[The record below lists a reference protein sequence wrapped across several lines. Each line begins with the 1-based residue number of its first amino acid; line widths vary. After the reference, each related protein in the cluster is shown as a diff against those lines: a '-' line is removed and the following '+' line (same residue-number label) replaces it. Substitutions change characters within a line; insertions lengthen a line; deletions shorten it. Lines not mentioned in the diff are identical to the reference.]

1 MLKHYL
7 QEAIEQDFSCTP
19 RSSTPENVGSEHKK
33 DKMEP
38 FVLFGSSFRKD
49 KEYTQV
55 KIGAVISLHIS
66 LIIIVV
72 LVIIICTLNTGVQKY

>member
-1 MLKHYL
+1 MTENSAALEVLKHYL
-7 QEAIEQDFSCTP
+7 QEAIEQDFSSTP
-19 RSSTPENVGSEHKK
+19 RSSTPEEFGSEHKK

-55 KIGAVISLHIS
+55 KIAAVISLHVSI
-66 LIIIVV
+66 
-72 LVIIICTLNTGVQKY
+72 